1 MQLTGRRASEL
12 EVQLEVLP
20 PSLPRKLVEVEGSRD
35 APGRRSLYSHGASG
49 WVMYDIALL
58 WHRGSAPLPV
68 AAGSQSGGRLSVV
81 VLRYSDA

>member
-12 EVQLEVLP
+12 EVQLEVLL

-35 APGRRSLYSHGASG
+35 APALHSHGASG
-49 WVMYDIALL
+49 WVMHDIALL

>member
-1 MQLTGRRASEL
+1 MPRADGRCIHTA
-12 EVQLEVLP
+12 
-20 PSLPRKLVEVEGSRD
+20 
-35 APGRRSLYSHGASG
+35 A

-58 WHRGSAPLPV
+58 RHRGSAPLPV